1 MRTNA
6 LFSILA
12 LYNYDPTIFENL
24 KLPAGVDKGQAV
36 STILLR
42 NAELE
47 ILYTNPDI
55 MKEAI
60 GIWSAG
66 RLKTW
71 EKMYATL
78 TVKYN
83 PIWNKDGV
91 ITEDETTSG
100 SLNHSGSAS
109 GTDEHSVSGYNSSG
123 YVPADKTDTDT
134 SNKYDDRSSGT
145 RHYERKEQ
153 GNIGITTTQ
162 QMIKE
167 EREIADFDIYQYISD
182 DFMQRFTVMVW

>member
-6 LFSILA
+6 LLSILA
-12 LYNYDPTIFENL
+12 LYNYDPTIFNKL
-24 KLPAGVDKGQAV
+24 QLPAGVDKGQAV

-47 ILYTNPDI
+47 VLYTNPDI

-71 EKMYATL
+71 EKLFATL
-78 TVKYN
+78 NFDYN

-91 ITEDETTSG
+91 ITETESTTG
-100 SLNHSGSAS
+100 QLNHTGSAS

-123 YVPADKTDTDT
+123 YVPSDKTDTDT

>member
-6 LFSILA
+6 LLSILA
-12 LYNYDPTIFENL
+12 LYNYDPTIFE
-24 KLPAGVDKGQAV
+24 KMQLPAGVDKATV
-36 STILLR
+36 ISTIVLR

-47 ILYTNPDI
+47 VLYTNPDI
-55 MKEAI
+55 MRDAI

-71 EKMYATL
+71 EKLFATL
-78 TVKYN
+78 NFDYN

-91 ITEDETTSG
+91 ITEKESTTG
-100 SLNHSGSAS
+100 QLNHTGSAD
-109 GTDEHSVSGYNSSG
+109 GTDERSVSGYNSTS
-123 YVPADKTDTDT
+123 YVPAEKNETETG
-134 SNKYDDRSSGT
+134 NRYDDKSSGT
-145 RHYERKEQ
+145 RNYERRET

-167 EREIADFDIYQYISD
+167 EREISDFDIYQFISD
-182 DFMQRFTVMVW
+182 DFMNRFTVMVW